1 MAGAKLHAD
10 EIDVDQALVQR
21 LVGEQFPQ
29 WAGLPLVPVDSAGT
43 DNAIYRLGA
52 DMAVR
57 LPRHPRSAPQIEK
70 EQRWLPKLAPRLP
83 LAVPVPL
90 GAGEPAEGYP
100 WPWSI
105 RRWLDGESALAAPVA
120 DQNRL
125 ALDLAGFIAALQAID
140 PAGGPLPGP
149 HNFGRGVPLAER
161 DARVRAAIASLDGVV
176 DANAATAAWD
186 AALAAPAWPG
196 PPVWLHG
203 DLLPGNLL
211 IDHGR
216 LNGVIDFGGLAVG
229 DPACD
234 LFPAWTLLDGEARRL
249 FHEALAVDDAT
260 WERGRGWALSMGL
273 IVLPYYRDS
282 NPTLVGIARRAI
294 DEVLDAT

>member
-1 MAGAKLHAD
+1 MPGTRLHAD
-10 EIDVDQALVQR
+10 EVDIDPHLVER
-21 LVGEQFPQ
+21 LVRHQFPQ
-29 WAGLPLVPVDSAGT
+29 WAGLPVAPVDSAGT
-43 DNAIYRLGA
+43 DNAIYRLGG

-57 LPRHPRSAPQIEK
+57 VPRHPRAAPQIEK
-70 EQRWLPKLAPRLP
+70 EQRWLPKLAPQLP
-83 LAVPVPL
+83 LAVPLPL

-105 RRWLDGESALAAPVA
+105 RRWLDGKSALVAPVA
-120 DQNRL
+120 DQHRL

-140 PAGGPLPGP
+140 PSGGPRPGA

-161 DARVRAAIASLDGVV
+161 DTRVRSAIAALDGGV
-176 DANAATAAWD
+176 DIDAATHAWK
-186 AALAAPAWPG
+186 AALQAPVWDG

-211 IDHGR
+211 IHDGR
-216 LNGVIDFGGLAVG
+216 LSGVIDFGGLAVG

-234 LFPAWTLLDGEARRL
+234 LFPVWTLLDREAREVFR
-249 FHEALAVDDAT
+249 EALAVDHAT

-273 IVLPYYRDS
+273 IVLPYYRDT

-294 DEVLDAT
+294 DAVLGAT